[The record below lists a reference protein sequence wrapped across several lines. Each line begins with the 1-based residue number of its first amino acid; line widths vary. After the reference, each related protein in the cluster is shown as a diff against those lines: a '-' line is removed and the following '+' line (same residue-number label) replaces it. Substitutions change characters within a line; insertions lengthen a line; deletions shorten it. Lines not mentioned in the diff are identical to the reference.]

1 MGRCFSGA
9 LSLPV
14 SLAVINNW
22 SSASL
27 YVKWLQQTLTNTE
40 YPVQMKDYLTHSS
53 SNLNIEKWAFER
65 VDAAA
70 EAIKN
75 YLSFKSAIDGRK
87 LVKTQQ
93 TNSALSH
100 LSLPIPSTETAALYK
115 TRSAKENKGLWLLL
129 CNLGIFVMIGVHL
142 CCLLKG
148 KLNFCWGSRWIH

>member
-1 MGRCFSGA
+1 MSNGCNRH
-9 LSLPV
+9 
-14 SLAVINNW
+14 W
-22 SSASL
+22 
-27 YVKWLQQTLTNTE
+27 QTQNTL
-40 YPVQMKDYLTHSS
+40 QMKDYLTHSSS

-129 CNLGIFVMIGVHL
+129 CNLGIFVMIGLHL
-142 CCLLKG
+142 YCLLKG
-148 KLNFCWGSRWIH
+148 KLNLCSGSRWIHQYFLILTCYKRTSKGLSMDAN